1 MYTAGTRLL
10 DKLFYGDMTAAIST
24 NVSSVLEY
32 KRGKTNMREYCN
44 EFRNRFQV
52 LDQRGESIPTR
63 TRGHLLLSNAGLTED
78 QKAVVVATTGR
89 DLSFDAISDALNL
102 LYPTAS
108 TSVEIQSSYWGSH
121 AENRGKGGPG
131 GGYRGQHANGKG
143 KGKGNRFPG
152 NCHNCGTQG
161 HKFADCTRPGGGAH
175 GKQTNQF
182 KQFQQ
187 QAMVAEATPVRGK
200 TLTMEERMNQLED
213 FLTSVNFSGLV
224 TEAVMFSLKCEGLED
239 AAIID
244 PGCTSNVC
252 SEGWLKTFE
261 TKMGR
266 TFKKTMLKD
275 LGESRKTFV
284 FGAGAPMEEIYRV
297 SLELTMFGQQV
308 IVQVSVVEGTQAP
321 FLLSRQQLSEWK
333 ALLDIEGN
341 SIQLTIKGKTVN
353 YLCPTTSTNLM
364 VLPLNGVEQLD
375 PSEGH

>member
-1 MYTAGTRLL
+1 
-10 DKLFYGDMTAAIST
+10 
-24 NVSSVLEY
+24 
-32 KRGKTNMREYCN
+32 
-44 EFRNRFQV
+44 
-52 LDQRGESIPTR
+52 
-63 TRGHLLLSNAGLTED
+63 
-78 QKAVVVATTGR
+78 
-89 DLSFDAISDALNL
+89 
-102 LYPTAS
+102 
-108 TSVEIQSSYWGSH
+108 
-121 AENRGKGGPG
+121 
-131 GGYRGQHANGKG
+131 
-143 KGKGNRFPG
+143 
-152 NCHNCGTQG
+152 
-161 HKFADCTRPGGGAH
+161 
-175 GKQTNQF
+175 
-182 KQFQQ
+182 
-187 QAMVAEATPVRGK
+187 
-200 TLTMEERMNQLED
+200 MNQLED

-297 SLELTMFGQQV
+297 SLDLTIFGQQV

-333 ALLDIEGN
+333 AILDIEGN